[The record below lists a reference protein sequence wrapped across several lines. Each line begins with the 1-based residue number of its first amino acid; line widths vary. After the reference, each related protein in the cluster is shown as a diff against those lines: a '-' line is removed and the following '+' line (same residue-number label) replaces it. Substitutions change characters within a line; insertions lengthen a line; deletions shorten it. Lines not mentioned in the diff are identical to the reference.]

1 MSVSREDVSGFV
13 WAVRLTKLSK
23 GIFDKTWKPETYST
37 GATFGTGREIANV
50 EKLVE
55 EEGFGAAEII
65 HSSNSGVFVVIKEDG
80 Q

>member
-1 MSVSREDVSGFV
+1 M

-23 GIFDKTWKPETYST
+23 GVFEKTWKPETYSK

-55 EEGFGAAEII
+55 DEGFSAAEII
-65 HSSNSGVFVVIKEDG
+65 HTSNSGVFVVIKEDG
-80 Q
+80 K